1 VERQPPEGLASTS
14 ISRRRALQLGAGF
27 AAAAAFGVTGCTR
40 ATPRPSQS
48 SQPTDDRG
56 LVFLST
62 QLRPVEE
69 AEKMRERILAGYDGA
84 ITFIGSDSGPFIDR
98 VRAEGIAGKGTVA
111 VVAAQHG
118 DLASL
123 AAEGLLLDLG
133 DLAEDLTD
141 RRFDPELLQLARLGH
156 GRASYIPWAQS
167 TYLMAARREAVDLL
181 PDRVDIGALSYD
193 DLLGW
198 AARVNQE
205 QGGRKLGFPAAQDGL
220 LRRFL
225 QGYAYPSFTGRLHTR
240 FTSADAVAMW
250 RWMRRAWAE
259 SNPRSP
265 TYAFM
270 HKPLASGEVW
280 IAWDHVARL
289 IEALKAGP
297 EEFVAFPA
305 PTGPRGLGYT
315 TAPSGL
321 AIPKSCPDPD
331 AAKRLIRYLTEPST
345 AAVTLQEVGFFPPTS
360 TFDAPASLGA
370 GIRAEAIA
378 AQQQAT
384 NPRALVSLL
393 PVGLGNRGRDYDDV
407 FYTTLNAIVAEREP
421 IPAVLEAKSR
431 QLQAILDSVQARCWR
446 PDPPSKGTCQI
457 GG

>member
-1 VERQPPEGLASTS
+1 M
-14 ISRRRALQLGAGF
+14 GAGF
-27 AAAAAFGVTGCTR
+27 AAAAAFELTGCTR
-40 ATPRPSQS
+40 ATPRPP
-48 SQPTDDRG
+48 QPSDQPDNPG

-69 AEKMRERILAGYDGA
+69 AEKMRERILAGYDG
-84 ITFIGSDSGPFIDR
+84 TVRFIGSDSAPFIDR
-98 VRAEGIAGKGTVA
+98 VRAEALAGKGTVA

-133 DLAEDLTD
+133 DLADDLAD
-141 RRFDPELLQLARLGH
+141 RKFDPDLLQLTRLGH

-167 TYLMAARREAVDLL
+167 TYLMAARKEAVDML
-181 PDRVDIGALSYD
+181 PDRADLAALSYD
-193 DLLGW
+193 ELLSW
-198 AARVNQE
+198 AARVNRE

-225 QGYAYPSFTGRLHTR
+225 QGHAYPSFTGALHAR
-240 FTSADAVAMW
+240 FRSADAVTMW

-270 HKPLASGEVW
+270 HKPLQSGEVW

-297 EEFVAFPA
+297 AEFVAFPA
-305 PTGPRGLGYT
+305 PTGPKGLGYIIV
-315 TAPSGL
+315 PSGL
-321 AIPKSCPDPD
+321 AIPTSCPDVD
-331 AAKRLIRYLTEPST
+331 SARRLIRYLTEPAT
-345 AAVTLQEVGFFPPTS
+345 AAITLQEVGFFPPTIQ
-360 TFDAPASLGA
+360 FNAPASLGA
-370 GIRAEAIA
+370 GIRAEAMA
-378 AQQQAT
+378 VQQQVT
-384 NPRALVSLL
+384 SPRALASLL
-393 PVGLGNRGRDYDDV
+393 PVGLKNRSRDYDDV
-407 FYTTLNAIVAEREP
+407 FYTTLNAIVVEQQP
-421 IPAVLEAKSR
+421 IQAVLEARGR
-431 QLQAILDSVQARCWR
+431 QLQAILDSVRARCWR
-446 PDPPSKGTCQI
+446 PDPPSNGTCQV